1 MPTAIELANQ
11 FQASLVGDGS
21 VSLDSLAPLERAT
34 AQQISFLSNPL
45 YRQQAIHSAAG
56 ALIVGQSDLDFLQAN
71 SAGSR
76 VSRVYFLA
84 RNPYATFA
92 RMAQYFA
99 AQKPNQRH
107 PGVHPQAAIDPS
119 ASVPASCHIGPF
131 VHIAKGVVL
140 GERVS
145 IMANTTVAAGV
156 RIGDDSLIYPSVSI
170 YADCDIGQRCI
181 IHSGAVIGADGFGF
195 APDFNASGAEWVKIP
210 QTGAVLIGDD
220 VEIGAST
227 TIDRGAMSNTVIGSG
242 CKIDNQ
248 VQIGHNA
255 VIGTCTVIAGCA
267 GISGSTTIGNYCVIG
282 GYASFAGHLTIA
294 DRTTVS
300 GGTSIIRSITEPGQH
315 FTGVYPSMPH
325 AAWEKNSAIARG
337 LDKIR
342 QRLRHLENTK
352 TKLD

>member
-21 VSLDSLAPLERAT
+21 TLLDSLAPLERAT

-56 ALIVGQSDLDFLQAN
+56 ALIVGQSDLDYLQTAAA
-71 SAGSR
+71 SQVG
-76 VSRVYFLA
+76 RVYFLA

-92 RMAQYFA
+92 RMAQHFA
-99 AQKPNQRH
+99 AQKLNPHQ
-107 PGVHPQAAIDPS
+107 PGVHSQAAIDPS
-119 ASVPASCHIGPF
+119 ATVPASCHIGPF
-131 VHIAKGVVL
+131 VHIAQGAVL

-145 IMANTTVAAGV
+145 VLANATVAAGV
-156 RIGDDSLIYPSVSI
+156 RIGDDTLVYPSVSI

-195 APDFNASGAEWVKIP
+195 APDFTATGGEWVKIP
-210 QTGAVLIGDD
+210 QTGSVLIGDD

-255 VIGTCTVIAGCA
+255 VIGMCTVIAGCA

-342 QRLRHLENTK
+342 QRLRLLEK
-352 TKLD
+352 KKSGSD